1 MNFDFLYLCV
11 VADEMLTWK
20 EHCKKF
26 CCTISLC
33 IGVMHKP
40 NHYVYK
46 QALCMLCHILI
57 NSPTQYGII
66 AWGRETSCY
75 SQYQLI

>member
-1 MNFDFLYLCV
+1 
-11 VADEMLTWK
+11 
-20 EHCKKF
+20 
-26 CCTISLC
+26 
-33 IGVMHKP
+33 MHKP